1 MKLHVAIA
9 IGLAAGLLFGLLA
22 ALSGLPAL
30 IAVAESIEPI
40 GTAFVNLLK
49 MVVVPL
55 VAAVIYVG
63 VARLGDLR
71 QLGKLGGFTL
81 LFFAATTVVSI
92 LIGMGVMA
100 ALLPLASDAAA
111 RAVEAAATDAPMLP
125 GPVDFLVSL
134 IPSNAFAAAAEGALL
149 PLVVFTVLMG
159 AATGA
164 LTKEHKER
172 LVPLAESISAALVK
186 LVHWILWVA
195 PIGVFA
201 LAAPVTARAGLAI
214 IQSLFAFV
222 LAVLLGLVLFVAA
235 VYVPL
240 VRFVGRMPVR
250 TFLRGSLT
258 PQLIGAGATSSAATV
273 PAMLETAQKDW
284 ELSPV
289 VSGFVISLGAGLG
302 RAGSA
307 LFQGA
312 GIVFLAWLY
321 GVSLPIAGIAG
332 ALLATFVVSFTVAG
346 VPGGS
351 VVSLAPALGTL
362 GIPLDGMAI
371 LLGVDRIPDMAR
383 TATNVTG
390 TLAAT
395 VVVERSV
402 RKQEWFHST
411 GPLRVGSKEEAQWT
425 R

>member
-1 MKLHVAIA
+1 MKLHIAIA
-9 IGLAAGLLFGLLA
+9 IGLVAGLLFGLVA
-22 ALSGLPAL
+22 AVSGLPFL
-30 IAVAESIEPI
+30 ITMAEGVEPI

-55 VAAVIYVG
+55 VVAVIYVG

-71 QLGKLGGFTL
+71 QLGRMGGYTL
-81 LFFAATTVVSI
+81 LFFAGTTVVSV
-92 LIGMGVMA
+92 LLGMGVMA

-111 RAVEAAATDAPMLP
+111 QAVTAAATEAPTLP
-125 GPVDFLVSL
+125 GPIDFLVSL
-134 IPSNAFAAAAEGALL
+134 IPSNAFKAAADGALL

-164 LTKEHKER
+164 LPKEHKDR
-172 LVPLAESISAALVK
+172 LVPLAESLTAALIK
-186 LVHWILWVA
+186 LVHWILWMA

-201 LAAPVTARAGLAI
+201 LAAPVTARAGWAI
-214 IQSLFAFV
+214 IQSLLAFM
-222 LAVLLGLVLFVAA
+222 LAVLIGLVLFVAA
-235 VYVPL
+235 TYLPL

-250 TFLRGSLT
+250 TFLRGCVT
-258 PQLIGAGATSSAATV
+258 PQLIAAGTTSSAATV
-273 PAMLETAQKDW
+273 PAMLETAQKEW

-312 GIVFLAWLY
+312 AIVFLAWLF
-321 GVSLPIAGIAG
+321 GVPLPVTGIAG

-395 VVVERSV
+395 VVVERGV
-402 RKQEWFHST
+402 RKQQWFYAT
-411 GPLRVGSKEEAQWT
+411 GPLRLKTTKS
-425 R
+425 